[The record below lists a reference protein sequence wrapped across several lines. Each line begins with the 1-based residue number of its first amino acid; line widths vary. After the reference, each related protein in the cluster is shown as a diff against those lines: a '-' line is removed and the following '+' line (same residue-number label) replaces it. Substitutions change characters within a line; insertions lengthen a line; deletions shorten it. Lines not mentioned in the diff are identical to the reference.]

1 MAQLLWLLVG
11 GAHFALGL
19 TGLLL
24 RASSPVRRAL
34 CFGLLLQASWLLL
47 ILVSPNVEGHVA
59 GLLVIA
65 GGWAMGLAL
74 WRRAAENA

>member
-19 TGLLL
+19 TGLL
-24 RASSPVRRAL
+24 RASSPARRVL

-47 ILVSPNVEGHVA
+47 VLAAPNGEGRIA
-59 GLLVIA
+59 ALLALA

-74 WRRAAENA
+74 WRRVSEDA

>member
-1 MAQLLWLLVG
+1 MGQLLWLLVG

-24 RASSPVRRAL
+24 HKSSPARRLL
-34 CFGLLLQASWLLL
+34 CLGLLLQASWLLL
-47 ILVSPNVEGHVA
+47 IFASPAIEGHVA

-65 GGWAMGLAL
+65 GGWALGLAL